1 MPPEFT
7 FKPSDISIHANGFK
21 DEARLKRKVTAHI
34 AHAKQTAFLG
44 QALFDAL
51 TPYVNKT
58 VLAAYHRGGF
68 DAQSPLD
75 MRYLVI
81 PLYGPL
87 HRHGVVFLSN
97 IDDLEK
103 DSEALHTLQSRLQT
117 LHQRYAEMWE
127 TPERFQITL
136 SEREHEVLTWLA
148 AGKSNLEISSII
160 GLSPHTVDAYIR
172 RVFSKLSANN
182 RVSASTKALG
192 LGLLNETVVH
202 MSIGSPTPKNK

>member
-117 LHQRYAEMWE
+117 LHQRYAD
-127 TPERFQITL
+127 
-136 SEREHEVLTWLA
+136 
-148 AGKSNLEISSII
+148 NLEISSII

-182 RVSASTKALG
+182 RVSASIKALG

-202 MSIGSPTPKNK
+202 MSIGSPTAKNK